1 MLVDMKPIEEQLQE
15 LRERRS
21 ALDIRIQK
29 LEALQQRR
37 LQIRDKVRRINGV
50 TAFPFPSAA

>member
-1 MLVDMKPIEEQLQE
+1 MKPIEEQLQE

>member
-37 LQIRDKVRRINGV
+37 LQIRDKVRRIRANSRLVYG
-50 TAFPFPSAA
+50 

>member
-21 ALDIRIQK
+21 TLDIRIQK
-29 LEALQQRR
+29 LEAIQQRR
-37 LQIRDKVRRINGV
+37 LQTRDKVRRINGV
-50 TAFPFPSAA
+50 ISFPFPSAA